1 MENRVQLASSA
12 VFGCG
17 DIGPK
22 RASPHGV
29 ALRGANHLHIRS
41 HTQIGYAGRFVVPQR
56 LEKYR
61 ILAVFYHCSKLRML
75 VEQQYI

>member
-1 MENRVQLASSA
+1 VESVVVVAEVRMENRVQLASSA
-12 VFGCG
+12 VLGCG

-41 HTQIGYAGRFVVPQR
+41 HP
-56 LEKYR
+56 
-61 ILAVFYHCSKLRML
+61 
-75 VEQQYI
+75 